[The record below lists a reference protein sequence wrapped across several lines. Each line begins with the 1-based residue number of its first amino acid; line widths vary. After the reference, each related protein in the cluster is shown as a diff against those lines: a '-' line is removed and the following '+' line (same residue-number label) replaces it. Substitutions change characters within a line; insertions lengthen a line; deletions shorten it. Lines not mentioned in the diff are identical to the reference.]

1 MNLSKIVKSNIEFLR
16 PDLIDQLIKLEE
28 ESPFNLILM
37 DSWWSCDCTK
47 KELLRRK
54 IKGLKAFC
62 VAPKNLVG
70 RNFNNLRSDD
80 LKCKKTP
87 SIWAADIK
95 DTEYHPTNLSC
106 AATGE
111 KNVMIRPRVGTS
123 FTGFARMKNDSIAKY
138 PHYKY

>member
-1 MNLSKIVKSNIEFLR
+1 
-16 PDLIDQLIKLEE
+16 
-28 ESPFNLILM
+28 M

-111 KNVMIRPRVGTS
+111 KNMAIRFSNRITCRNLISNRLRQDEKGTN
-123 FTGFARMKNDSIAKY
+123 R
-138 PHYKY
+138 PL